1 MSSRFASDLQV
12 PSNNLNG
19 PDVWFEPKAVWE
31 VAAADLSL
39 SPAHMAGS
47 GLTGGEGRGV
57 ALRFPRFLKVRDDK
71 QPEDATSSQQ
81 IVDMFNAQK
90 NQQDSPKKKARDAA
104 AASDSALV
112 SEEES
117 LGPSDLE

>member
-1 MSSRFASDLQV
+1 M
-12 PSNNLNG
+12 
-19 PDVWFEPKAVWE
+19 
-31 VAAADLSL
+31 
-39 SPAHMAGS
+39 
-47 GLTGGEGRGV
+47 

-104 AASDSALV
+104 AASDSAIV

-117 LGPSDLE
+117 LGPSELE